1 MANDKKEDV
10 NADKIYGHFCK
21 ISKEEVISEFNVE
34 EGGLTDEEAEQR
46 KHRYGENVVTQSKP
60 KRWYH
65 YLLRSLFT
73 PFNSILIGIALIL
86 IYTDVYLAEVPS
98 YANIIVILVLVAVS
112 TFLDF
117 FSEYR
122 SNKAAEKLKQLVST
136 TAKEW

>member
-46 KHRYGENVVTQSKP
+46 RNRYGENVVTQSRP

-86 IYTDVYLAEVPS
+86 IYK
-98 YANIIVILVLVAVS
+98 
-112 TFLDF
+112 
-117 FSEYR
+117 
-122 SNKAAEKLKQLVST
+122 SNEKKKQI
-136 TAKEW
+136 

>member
-46 KHRYGENVVTQSKP
+46 RHRYGENVVTQSRP

-117 FSEYR
+117 FSEIGR
-122 SNKAAEKLKQLVST
+122 ASCRERV
-136 TAKEW
+136 